1 MEKVYYTTSTGIK
14 IGSCYT
20 PPLRNLNTDEER
32 VQAAILGIEHDW
44 SLRRT
49 SWFCLY
55 CTSVITFVSVLM
67 SWVRT

>member
-20 PPLRNLNTDEER
+20 PPLRRLNTDEER
-32 VQAAILGIEHDW
+32 VQAAMLGIEHDW

-49 SWFCLY
+49 
-55 CTSVITFVSVLM
+55 
-67 SWVRT
+67 